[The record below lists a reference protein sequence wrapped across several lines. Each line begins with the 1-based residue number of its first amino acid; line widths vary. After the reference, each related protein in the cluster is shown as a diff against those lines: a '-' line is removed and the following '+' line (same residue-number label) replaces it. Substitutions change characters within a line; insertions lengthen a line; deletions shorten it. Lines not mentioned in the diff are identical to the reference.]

1 MVITASV
8 AFFASSFALAADH
21 TINAEARVFNPDII
35 YIQPGDTVGW
45 INMTSHNSASVEGL
59 IPEGATPWQGKLG
72 ENLKLTLDKEGVYG
86 YVCQP
91 HIGFGMMGV
100 IVVGNPANLEA
111 VTQYAQEKYTGTPFA
126 RLIGKLKKVKAP

>member
-1 MVITASV
+1 MLITAAV
-8 AFFASSFALAADH
+8 AFFASSFAFAADH
-21 TINAEARVFNPDII
+21 SINAQARVFVPDII

-45 INMTSHNSASVEGL
+45 VNMTSHNSASVEGL
-59 IPEGATPWQGKLG
+59 IPEGAEAWQGELG
-72 ENLKLTLDKEGVYG
+72 QNLKLTLDKEGVYA

-100 IVVGNPANLEA
+100 IVVGNPTNLEA
-111 VTQYAQEKYTGTPFA
+111 ATKYAQDNYTGTPFA